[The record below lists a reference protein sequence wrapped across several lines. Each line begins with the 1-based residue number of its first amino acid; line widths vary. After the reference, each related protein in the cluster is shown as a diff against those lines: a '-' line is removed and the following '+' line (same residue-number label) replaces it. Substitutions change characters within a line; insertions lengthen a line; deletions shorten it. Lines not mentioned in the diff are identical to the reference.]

1 MRTVKP
7 GQSGFSLIELAVVLM
22 IVGILSG
29 GILVAVSQVTEGNRR
44 SAALAQLRMVEEAL
58 YGFAQVAGR
67 LPCPAT
73 DASMGEESRLGG
85 SGECELHHGFVPSGT
100 LGLPGAVNNDGQLLD
115 PWQNPLRYSVE
126 SSNTFTREGQL
137 AAVFNS
143 ATVTTDI
150 EVCNVAGCPADTVI
164 VSNVPAIIYSMGANW
179 ATFTSD
185 DEYENSSRTA
195 TLGIYP
201 IADDGQFVMASYSE
215 DNFDDQLLWLSP
227 YVLFTR
233 MVNAGRLP

>member
-1 MRTVKP
+1 MRTLRS

-44 SAALAQLRMVEEAL
+44 STALAQLRMVEEAL

-73 DASMGEESRLGG
+73 DTSMGQESRLAG
-85 SGECELHHGFVPSGT
+85 SDECELYHGFVPSGT
-100 LGLPGAVNNDGQLLD
+100 LGLAGAVNSDGQLLD
-115 PWQNPLRYSVE
+115 PWQNPLRYAVE
-126 SSNTFTREGQL
+126 PSNIFTQKDKL
-137 AAVFNS
+137 TMAFNEPP
-143 ATVTTDI
+143 VTAGLQ
-150 EVCNVAGCPADTVI
+150 VCKAAGCPLPDSSIA
-164 VSNVPAIIYSMGANW
+164 SNIPAIIFTMGANW
-179 ATFTSD
+179 TTYTSD
-185 DEYENSSRTA
+185 DERQNAENNEM
-195 TLGIYP
+195 
-201 IADDGQFVMASYSE
+201 FVNTTYSE